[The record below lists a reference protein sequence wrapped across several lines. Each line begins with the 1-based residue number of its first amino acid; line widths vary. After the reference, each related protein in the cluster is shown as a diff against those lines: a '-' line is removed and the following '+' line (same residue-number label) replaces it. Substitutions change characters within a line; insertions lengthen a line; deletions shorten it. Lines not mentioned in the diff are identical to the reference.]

1 MTKTIELNHDEINGI
16 NKYAELQDE
25 YFSFH
30 KQVDNFY
37 DEIHEMFAHEFDI
50 DTPEHNLLNN
60 IIELFKKH
68 VEL

>member
-1 MTKTIELNHDEINGI
+1 MTKTIELNHDEIKGI

-30 KQVDNFY
+30 KQVDSFY
-37 DEIHEMFAHEFDI
+37 DEIHEMFAHGYDI
-50 DTPEHNLLNN
+50 DTPEHNLLNT
-60 IIELFKKH
+60 IIELFNKH